1 MCALDPILAAGPM
14 LPQMVSQA
22 VALAKTVAKVAMVAL
37 GATALMACESKLT
50 PEQEAKIEAGPTLQR
65 IGPYGDNGN
74 YIIRDTETGCQY
86 LRSSQGGTTPR
97 MGPDGKQ
104 ICDKGA
110 Q

>member
-22 VALAKTVAKVAMVAL
+22 VTVAKTVAKVVLLAVA
-37 GATALMACESKLT
+37 GTALAACESKLT
-50 PEQEAKIEAGPTLQR
+50 PAEEAAIESGPTLER

-74 YIIRDTETGCQY
+74 YIIRDSENGCQY